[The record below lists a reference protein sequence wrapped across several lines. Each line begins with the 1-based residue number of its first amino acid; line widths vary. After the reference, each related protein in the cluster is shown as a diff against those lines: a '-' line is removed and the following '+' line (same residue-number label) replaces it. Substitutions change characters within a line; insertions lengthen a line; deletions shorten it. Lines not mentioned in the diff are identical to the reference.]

1 MDPLTLLALAN
12 GAVAAIKKGCQLY
25 KDIKSAAGDVKGVL
39 DDLDK
44 QFAKK
49 HEGKPPTKEQRQQF
63 EQKKKEVRADIEKDP
78 NDVMSIIGDQL
89 GTFFDA
95 MDKIEDLFYEEEKK
109 AKEVYTG
116 DVSLSRRA
124 LQRVLI
130 RSRLEQMEVELRE
143 QMIYHVP
150 ADLKDL
156 WTRFQD
162 MRGRIIE
169 EQKVARV
176 IKEKEDA
183 IKAARRKKRLENI
196 HFEVAIVIGI
206 ITVFTVMG
214 LMFTWIHYDKKRRW
228 PELEQKTYQDE
239 LEKERKLRKEKI
251 LDAIRYLDEQNY
263 QKNKDLIIPQDEKQ

>member
-12 GAVAAIKKGCQLY
+12 GAVAAVKKGCQLY

-44 QFAKK
+44 QFSKQ
-49 HEGKPPTKEQRQQF
+49 HEGKPPTKEQKQQF
-63 EQKKKEVRADIEKDP
+63 EQKKKEIKENLSKDP
-78 NDVMSIIGDQL
+78 NDIMSTIGDQL

-95 MDKIEDLFYEEEKK
+95 MDKIEELFYEEEKK

-130 RSRLEQMEVELRE
+130 RSRLEQMEFELRQ

-162 MRGRIIE
+162 MRGQIIE
-169 EQKVARV
+169 EQKVARKV
-176 IKEKEDA
+176 KEKEDA
-183 IKAARRKKRLENI
+183 IKAAKRRKRMETLSLEI
-196 HFEVAIVIGI
+196 SLVAGI
-206 ITVFTVMG
+206 LVVLALTTGFFIW
-214 LMFTWIHYDKKRRW
+214 LSYDRKQRW
-228 PELEQKTYQDE
+228 PELDQKTYQQE
-239 LEKERKLRKEKI
+239 LEKERKLRTEKI
-251 LDAIRYLDEQNY
+251 IEAMKYLEQK
-263 QKNKDLIIPQDEKQ
+263 KNDEK

>member
-44 QFAKK
+44 QFNKQ
-49 HEGKPPTKEQRQQF
+49 HEGKPATKEQRQQF
-63 EQKKKEVRADIEKDP
+63 EQKKKETRANIEKDP

-95 MDKIEDLFYEEEKK
+95 MDKIEELFYEEEKK
-109 AKEVYTG
+109 SKEVYVG

-143 QMIYHVP
+143 QMIYNVP

-156 WTRFQD
+156 WTRFQQ
-162 MRGRIIE
+162 MRVQIIQ
-169 EQKVARV
+169 EQKIARA

-183 IKAARRKKRLENI
+183 IKASKRQKRMETLSMEI
-196 HFEVAIVIGI
+196 SLIVGI
-206 ITVFTVMG
+206 IIIFIIMG
-214 LMFTWIHYDKKRRW
+214 ALFTWIHFDKKKRW
-228 PELEQKTYQDE
+228 PELEQRTYQQE
-239 LEKERKLRKEKI
+239 LEREKQLRNEKI
-251 LDAIRYLDEQNY
+251 LQAIKYLDEKNQEQNR
-263 QKNKDLIIPQDEKQ
+263 KLITPNEEK

>member
-44 QFAKK
+44 QFNKQ
-49 HEGKPPTKEQRQQF
+49 HENKPATKEQRQQF
-63 EQKKKEVRADIEKDP
+63 EQKKKETRANIEKDP
-78 NDVMSIIGDQL
+78 NDVMSVIGDQL

-95 MDKIEDLFYEEEKK
+95 MDKIEELFYEEEKK
-109 AKEVYTG
+109 SKEVYTG

-156 WTRFQD
+156 WTRFQE
-162 MRGRIIE
+162 MRGQIIQ
-169 EQKVARV
+169 EQKVARLV
-176 IKEKEDA
+176 REKEDA
-183 IKAARRKKRLENI
+183 IKAARRRKRMEALSMEI
-196 HFEVAIVIGI
+196 SLIVGI
-206 ITVFTVMG
+206 IMIFVIMG
-214 LMFTWIHYDKKRRW
+214 LLFTWIHFDKKKRW
-228 PELEQKTYQDE
+228 PELDQKTYQQE
-239 LEKERKLRKEKI
+239 LEKERKLRNEKI
-251 LDAIRYLDEQNY
+251 IEAIRYLDEKNLEQN
-263 QKNKDLIIPQDEKQ
+263 KKLITPNEEK

>member
-12 GAVAAIKKGCQLY
+12 GAVAAVKKGCQLY

-44 QFAKK
+44 QFNKQ
-49 HEGKPPTKEQRQQF
+49 HESKPATKEQRQQF
-63 EQKKKEVRADIEKDP
+63 EQKKKEVRENLQKDP
-78 NDVMSIIGDQL
+78 NDIISVIGDQL

-95 MDKIEDLFYEEEKK
+95 MDKIEELFYEEERK

-150 ADLKDL
+150 AELKDL

-162 MRGRIIE
+162 MRVQIIE
-169 EQKVARV
+169 EQKVARK

-183 IKAARRKKRLENI
+183 IKAAKRRKRMETISLEI
-196 HFEVAIVIGI
+196 SLVGGILFILIVVTCFFIW
-206 ITVFTVMG
+206 
-214 LMFTWIHYDKKRRW
+214 LANDRKQRW
-228 PELEQKTYQDE
+228 PELEQKTYQQE
-239 LEKERKLRKEKI
+239 LEKERKLKTEKI
-251 LDAIRYLDEQNY
+251 LEAMRYLEQ
-263 QKNKDLIIPQDEKQ
+263 QKNEEK

>member
-12 GAVAAIKKGCQLY
+12 GAVAAVKKGCQLY

-44 QFAKK
+44 QFNKQT
-49 HEGKPPTKEQRQQF
+49 EGKPVTKEQRQQF
-63 EQKKKEVRADIEKDP
+63 EQKKKEVKENILKDP
-78 NDVMSIIGDQL
+78 NDVISIIGDQL

-95 MDKIEDLFYEEEKK
+95 MDKIEELFYDEEQKS
-109 AKEVYTG
+109 KEVYTG

-143 QMIYHVP
+143 QMIYNVP

-162 MRGRIIE
+162 MRVQIIG
-169 EQKVARV
+169 EQKVARKV
-176 IKEKEDA
+176 KEKEDA
-183 IKAARRKKRLENI
+183 IKKARRQKRMETLS
-196 HFEVAIVIGI
+196 FELSLIIGI
-206 ITVFTVMG
+206 LLIFIIIG
-214 LMFTWIHYDKKRRW
+214 ALFTWIHYDKKKRW
-228 PELEQKTYQDE
+228 PELEQRTYQQE
-239 LEKERKLRKEKI
+239 LEREKQLRNERI
-251 LDAIRYLDEQNY
+251 LQAIKYLDEKNQEQN
-263 QKNKDLIIPQDEKQ
+263 KKLLTPNEEK

>member
-12 GAVAAIKKGCQLY
+12 GAVAAVKKGCQLY

-44 QFAKK
+44 QFNKQ
-49 HEGKPPTKEQRQQF
+49 HEGKPVTREQKQQF
-63 EQKKKEVRADIEKDP
+63 EQKKKEIKENLSKDP
-78 NDVMSIIGDQL
+78 NDIMSIIGDQL

-95 MDKIEDLFYEEEKK
+95 MDKIEELFYEEEKK
-109 AKEVYTG
+109 SKEVYTG

-162 MRGRIIE
+162 MRVQIIE
-169 EQKVARV
+169 EQKVARKV
-176 IKEKEDA
+176 KEKEDA
-183 IKAARRKKRLENI
+183 IKAAKRRKRMETLSLEI
-196 HFEVAIVIGI
+196 SLIGGILVILL
-206 ITVFTVMG
+206 
-214 LMFTWIHYDKKRRW
+214 LMAGFWTWLYHDKKKRW
-228 PELEQKTYQDE
+228 PELEQKTYQQE
-239 LEKERKLRKEKI
+239 LEKEKKLRTEKI
-251 LDAIRYLDEQNY
+251 LEAIRYLDEKNLEQN
-263 QKNKDLIIPQDEKQ
+263 KKLLAPNEEK

>member
-44 QFAKK
+44 QFNKQ
-49 HEGKPPTKEQRQQF
+49 HENKPATKEQRQQF
-63 EQKKKEVRADIEKDP
+63 EQKKKETRANIEKDP

-95 MDKIEDLFYEEEKK
+95 MDKIEELFYEEEKK
-109 AKEVYTG
+109 SKEVYTG

-143 QMIYHVP
+143 QMIYNVP

-156 WTRFQD
+156 WTRFQQ
-162 MRGRIIE
+162 MRGQIIQ
-169 EQKVARV
+169 EQKVARLV
-176 IKEKEDA
+176 REKEDA
-183 IKAARRKKRLENI
+183 IKAARRRKRMEALSMEI
-196 HFEVAIVIGI
+196 SLIVGI
-206 ITVFTVMG
+206 IMIFVIMG
-214 LMFTWIHYDKKRRW
+214 LLFTWIHFDKKKRW
-228 PELEQKTYQDE
+228 PELDQKTYQQE
-239 LEKERKLRKEKI
+239 LEKERKLRNEKI
-251 LDAIRYLDEQNY
+251 IEAIRYLDEKNLEQN
-263 QKNKDLIIPQDEKQ
+263 KKLITPNEEK

>member
-12 GAVAAIKKGCQLY
+12 GAVAAIKNGCQLY

-44 QFAKK
+44 QFAKQ
-49 HEGKPPTKEQRQQF
+49 HESKPATKEQRQQF
-63 EQKKKEVRADIEKDP
+63 EQKKKEVRANIEKDP
-78 NDVMSIIGDQL
+78 NDVISVIGDQL

-95 MDKIEDLFYEEEKK
+95 MDKIEELFYEEEKK

-162 MRGRIIE
+162 MRVKIIN
-169 EQKVARV
+169 EQKIARA

-183 IKAARRKKRLENI
+183 IKAARRKKRMENI
-196 HFEVAIVIGI
+196 QFEVSIVVGI
-206 ITVFTVMG
+206 LSVFIVMG
-214 LMFTWIHYDKKRRW
+214 LMFTWIHYDKKKRW

-239 LEKERKLRKEKI
+239 LEKERKLKKEKI
-251 LDAIRYLDEQNY
+251 LEAIKYLDEQNY
-263 QKNKDLIIPQDEKQ
+263 QQNKDLIAPSNEKQ

>member
-44 QFAKK
+44 QFNKQ
-49 HEGKPPTKEQRQQF
+49 HENKPATKEQRQQF
-63 EQKKKEVRADIEKDP
+63 EQKKKETRANIEKDP

-95 MDKIEDLFYEEEKK
+95 MDKIEELFYEEEKK
-109 AKEVYTG
+109 SKEVYTG

-156 WTRFQD
+156 WTRFQE
-162 MRGRIIE
+162 MRGQIIQ
-169 EQKVARV
+169 EQKVARLV
-176 IKEKEDA
+176 REKEDA
-183 IKAARRKKRLENI
+183 IKAAKRRKRMETLSMEI
-196 HFEVAIVIGI
+196 SLIVGI
-206 ITVFTVMG
+206 IMIFIIMG
-214 LMFTWIHYDKKRRW
+214 LLFTWIHFDKKKRW
-228 PELEQKTYQDE
+228 PELEQKTYQQE
-239 LEKERKLRKEKI
+239 LEKERKLRNEKI
-251 LDAIRYLDEQNY
+251 IEAIRYLDEKNLEQN
-263 QKNKDLIIPQDEKQ
+263 KKLITPNEEK

>member
-12 GAVAAIKKGCQLY
+12 GAVAAVKKGCQLY

-44 QFAKK
+44 QFNKQ
-49 HEGKPPTKEQRQQF
+49 HEGKPVTREQKQQF
-63 EQKKKEVRADIEKDP
+63 EQKKKEIKENLSKDP
-78 NDVMSIIGDQL
+78 NDIMSTIGDQL

-95 MDKIEDLFYEEEKK
+95 MDKIEELFYEEEKK

-156 WTRFQD
+156 WTRFQE
-162 MRGRIIE
+162 MRGQIIE
-169 EQKVARV
+169 EQKLARKV
-176 IKEKEDA
+176 KEKEDA
-183 IKAARRKKRLENI
+183 IRAAKRKRRMETLSMEI
-196 HFEVAIVIGI
+196 SLIGGI
-206 ITVFTVMG
+206 ILIII
-214 LMFTWIHYDKKRRW
+214 LMAGFWTWLYHDKKKRW
-228 PELEQKTYQDE
+228 PELEQKTYQKE
-239 LEKERKLRKEKI
+239 LEKEKKLRTEKI
-251 LDAIRYLDEQNY
+251 LEAIRYLDEKNLEQN
-263 QKNKDLIIPQDEKQ
+263 KKLLTPDEEK

>member
-12 GAVAAIKKGCQLY
+12 GAVAAVKKGCQLY

-44 QFAKK
+44 QFNKQ
-49 HEGKPPTKEQRQQF
+49 HEGKPPTKEQKQQF
-63 EQKKKEVRADIEKDP
+63 EQKKKEVRENLSKDP
-78 NDVMSIIGDQL
+78 NDLISVIGDQL

-95 MDKIEDLFYEEEKK
+95 MDKIEELFYEEERKS
-109 AKEVYTG
+109 KEVYTG

-150 ADLKDL
+150 AELKDL

-162 MRGRIIE
+162 MRVQIIE
-169 EQKVARV
+169 EQKVARA

-183 IKAARRKKRLENI
+183 IKAAKRRKRMETIWLEI
-196 HFEVAIVIGI
+196 SLVAGI
-206 ITVFTVMG
+206 IFLLS
-214 LMFTWIHYDKKRRW
+214 LMAGFWVWLSYDRKQRW
-228 PELEQKTYQDE
+228 PELEQKTYQQE
-239 LEKERKLRKEKI
+239 LEKERKLRTEKI
-251 LDAIRYLDEQNY
+251 LEAIRYLDERNLEQNR
-263 QKNKDLIIPQDEKQ
+263 NLLRPNEEK

>member
-12 GAVAAIKKGCQLY
+12 GAVAAVKKGCQLY

-44 QFAKK
+44 QFNKI
-49 HEGKPPTKEQRQQF
+49 HETKPPTREQRQQF
-63 EQKKKEVRADIEKDP
+63 EQKKKEVKENIQKDP
-78 NDVMSIIGDQL
+78 NDVMSVIGDQL
-89 GTFFDA
+89 GIFFDA
-95 MDKIEDLFYEEEKK
+95 MDKIEELFYEEEKK

-143 QMIYHVP
+143 QMIYNVP

-156 WTRFQD
+156 WTRFQQ
-162 MRGRIIE
+162 MRVQIIE
-169 EQKVARV
+169 EQTVARK

-183 IKAARRKKRLENI
+183 VRAARRKRRMENLSLEI
-196 HFEVAIVIGI
+196 SLIGGILVII
-206 ITVFTVMG
+206 L
-214 LMFTWIHYDKKRRW
+214 LMAGFWTWLYHDKKKRW
-228 PELEQKTYQDE
+228 PELEQKTYQQE
-239 LEKERKLRKEKI
+239 LEKERKLRNERI
-251 LDAIRYLDEQNY
+251 LEAIRYLDEKNLEQN
-263 QKNKDLIIPQDEKQ
+263 KKLLAPNEEK

>member
-12 GAVAAIKKGCQLY
+12 GAVAAVKKGCQLY

-44 QFAKK
+44 QFNKQ
-49 HEGKPPTKEQRQQF
+49 HEGKPPTKEQKQQF
-63 EQKKKEVRADIEKDP
+63 EQKKKEIRENLQRDP
-78 NDVMSIIGDQL
+78 NDIIGIIGDQL

-95 MDKIEDLFYEEEKK
+95 MDKIEELFYEEERK

-116 DVSLSRRA
+116 DVSLSKRA

-130 RSRLEQMEVELRE
+130 RTRLEQMEVELRE

-162 MRGRIIE
+162 MRSQIIE
-169 EQKVARV
+169 EQKVARAV
-176 IKEKEDA
+176 KEREDA
-183 IKAARRKKRLENI
+183 IKAAKRQKRMETLSLEISLAGGILLLVLLMTGFFIWLANDRKQ
-196 HFEVAIVIGI
+196 
-206 ITVFTVMG
+206 
-214 LMFTWIHYDKKRRW
+214 RW
-228 PELEQKTYQDE
+228 PELEQKVYQQE
-239 LEKERKLRKEKI
+239 LEKERKLRTEKI
-251 LDAIRYLDEQNY
+251 LEAMKYLEQK
-263 QKNKDLIIPQDEKQ
+263 KNEEK

>member
-12 GAVAAIKKGCQLY
+12 GAVAAVKKGCQLY

-44 QFAKK
+44 QFSKQ
-49 HEGKPPTKEQRQQF
+49 HEGKAPTKEQKQQF
-63 EQKKKEVRADIEKDP
+63 EQKKKEIKENLSKDP
-78 NDVMSIIGDQL
+78 NDIMSTIGDQL

-95 MDKIEDLFYEEEKK
+95 MDKIEELFYEEEKK

-162 MRGRIIE
+162 MRGQIIQ
-169 EQKVARV
+169 EQKVARLV
-176 IKEKEDA
+176 KEKEDA
-183 IKAARRKKRLENI
+183 IKAAKRRKRMETLSMEI
-196 HFEVAIVIGI
+196 SLIGGI
-206 ITVFTVMG
+206 ILIII
-214 LMFTWIHYDKKRRW
+214 LMAGFWTWLYHDKKKRW
-228 PELEQKTYQDE
+228 PELEQKTYQQE
-239 LEKERKLRKEKI
+239 LEKERKLRNEKI
-251 LDAIRYLDEQNY
+251 IEAIRYLDEKNLEQN
-263 QKNKDLIIPQDEKQ
+263 KKLITPNEEK

>member
-44 QFAKK
+44 QFSKQ
-49 HEGKPPTKEQRQQF
+49 HENKPATKEQRQQF
-63 EQKKKEVRADIEKDP
+63 EQKKKEVRANIEKDP
-78 NDVMSIIGDQL
+78 NDVISIIGDQL

-95 MDKIEDLFYEEEKK
+95 MDKIEELFYEEEKK
-109 AKEVYTG
+109 SKEVYTG

-143 QMIYHVP
+143 QMIYNVP

-156 WTRFQD
+156 WTRFQQ
-162 MRGRIIE
+162 MRVQIIE
-169 EQKVARV
+169 EQKIARK

-183 IKAARRKKRLENI
+183 IKAAKRQKRMEALSLEI
-196 HFEVAIVIGI
+196 STIVAVIIVFI
-206 ITVFTVMG
+206 VMG
-214 LMFTWIHYDKKRRW
+214 LLFTWIHFDKKKRW
-228 PELEQKTYQDE
+228 PELDQKTYQQE
-239 LEKERKLRKEKI
+239 LEREKQLRNERILQAIKFIDEKNQ
-251 LDAIRYLDEQNY
+251 EQN
-263 QKNKDLIIPQDEKQ
+263 KKLITPNDEK

>member
-12 GAVAAIKKGCQLY
+12 GAVAAVKKGCQLY

-44 QFAKK
+44 QFSKQ
-49 HEGKPPTKEQRQQF
+49 HEGKAPTKEQKQQF
-63 EQKKKEVRADIEKDP
+63 EQKKKEIKENLSKDP
-78 NDVMSIIGDQL
+78 NDIMSTIGDQL

-95 MDKIEDLFYEEEKK
+95 MDKIEELFYEEEKK

-156 WTRFQD
+156 WTRFQE
-162 MRGRIIE
+162 MRGQIIE
-169 EQKVARV
+169 EQKVARKV
-176 IKEKEDA
+176 KEKEDA
-183 IKAARRKKRLENI
+183 IKAAKRRKRMETLSMEI
-196 HFEVAIVIGI
+196 SLIGGI
-206 ITVFTVMG
+206 ILIIILMAVFW
-214 LMFTWIHYDKKRRW
+214 TWLYHDKKKRW
-228 PELEQKTYQDE
+228 PELEQKTYQQE
-239 LEKERKLRKEKI
+239 LEKERKLRNEKI
-251 LDAIRYLDEQNY
+251 IEAIRYLDEKNLEQN
-263 QKNKDLIIPQDEKQ
+263 KKLITPNEEK

>member
-12 GAVAAIKKGCQLY
+12 GAVAAVKKGCQLY

-44 QFAKK
+44 QFNKV
-49 HEGKPPTKEQRQQF
+49 HENKPPTREQRQQF
-63 EQKKKEVRADIEKDP
+63 EQKKKEVKENIQKDP
-78 NDVMSIIGDQL
+78 NDVMSVIGDQL
-89 GTFFDA
+89 GVFFDA
-95 MDKIEDLFYEEEKK
+95 MDKIEELFYEEEKK

-143 QMIYHVP
+143 QMIYNVP

-156 WTRFQD
+156 WTRFQQ
-162 MRGRIIE
+162 MRVQIIE
-169 EQKVARV
+169 EQSVARK

-183 IKAARRKKRLENI
+183 VRAARRKRRMENLSMELSLI
-196 HFEVAIVIGI
+196 GGILVII
-206 ITVFTVMG
+206 L
-214 LMFTWIHYDKKRRW
+214 LMAGFWTWLYHDKKKRW
-228 PELEQKTYQDE
+228 PELEQKTYQQE
-239 LEKERKLRKEKI
+239 LEKERKLRNERI
-251 LDAIRYLDEQNY
+251 LEAIRYLDEKNLEQN
-263 QKNKDLIIPQDEKQ
+263 KKLLAPNEEK

>member
-12 GAVAAIKKGCQLY
+12 GAVAAVKKGCQLY

-44 QFAKK
+44 QFNKI
-49 HEGKPPTKEQRQQF
+49 HETKPPTREQRQQF
-63 EQKKKEVRADIEKDP
+63 ELKKKEVKENIQKDP
-78 NDVMSIIGDQL
+78 NDVMSVIGDQL
-89 GTFFDA
+89 GVFFDA
-95 MDKIEDLFYEEEKK
+95 MDKIEELFYEEEKK

-143 QMIYHVP
+143 QMIYNVP

-156 WTRFQD
+156 WTRFQQ
-162 MRGRIIE
+162 MRVQIIE
-169 EQKVARV
+169 EQAVARK

-183 IKAARRKKRLENI
+183 VRAARRKRRMENLSMELSLI
-196 HFEVAIVIGI
+196 GGILVII
-206 ITVFTVMG
+206 L
-214 LMFTWIHYDKKRRW
+214 LMAGFWTWLYHDKKKRW
-228 PELEQKTYQDE
+228 PELEQKTYQQE
-239 LEKERKLRKEKI
+239 LEKERKLRNERI
-251 LDAIRYLDEQNY
+251 LEAIRYLDEKNLEQN
-263 QKNKDLIIPQDEKQ
+263 KKLLAPNEEK

>member
-12 GAVAAIKKGCQLY
+12 GAVAAVKKGCQLY

-44 QFAKK
+44 QFNKV
-49 HEGKPPTKEQRQQF
+49 HENKPPTREQRQQF
-63 EQKKKEVRADIEKDP
+63 EQKKKEVKENIQKDP

-89 GTFFDA
+89 GIFFDA
-95 MDKIEDLFYEEEKK
+95 MDKIEELFYEEEKK

-143 QMIYHVP
+143 QMIYNVP

-156 WTRFQD
+156 WTRFQQ
-162 MRGRIIE
+162 MRVQIIE
-169 EQKVARV
+169 EQSVARK

-183 IKAARRKKRLENI
+183 VRAARRKRRMENLSMELSLI
-196 HFEVAIVIGI
+196 GGILVII
-206 ITVFTVMG
+206 L
-214 LMFTWIHYDKKRRW
+214 LMAGFWTWLYHDKKKRW
-228 PELEQKTYQDE
+228 PELEQKTYQQE
-239 LEKERKLRKEKI
+239 LEKEKKLRNERI
-251 LDAIRYLDEQNY
+251 LEAIRYLDEKNLEQN
-263 QKNKDLIIPQDEKQ
+263 KKLLAPNEEK

>member
-12 GAVAAIKKGCQLY
+12 GAVAVIKKGCQLY

-44 QFAKK
+44 QFAKQ
-49 HEGKPPTKEQRQQF
+49 HESKPPTKEQRQQF
-63 EQKKKEVRADIEKDP
+63 EQKKKEVRADIERDP
-78 NDVMSIIGDQL
+78 NDVISIIGDQL

-95 MDKIEDLFYEEEKK
+95 MDKIEELFYEEEKK
-109 AKEVYTG
+109 SKEVYIG

-156 WTRFQD
+156 WTRFQE
-162 MRGRIIE
+162 MRGQIIQ
-169 EQKVARV
+169 EQKVARK
-176 IKEKEDA
+176 IKEKDDA
-183 IKAARRKKRLENI
+183 IKAARRKKRMENI
-196 HFEVAIVIGI
+196 TFEIAIVVGI
-206 ITVFTVMG
+206 LAVFLVMG
-214 LMFTWIHYDKKRRW
+214 LLFTWIHFDKKRRW
-228 PELEQKTYQDE
+228 PELEQKTYQAE
-239 LEKERKLRKEKI
+239 LEKEKKLKTDKI
-251 LDAIRYLDEQNY
+251 LEAIKYLDEQNY
-263 QKNKDLIIPQDEKQ
+263 QQNKDLIVPSDEKR

>member
-44 QFAKK
+44 QFNKQ
-49 HEGKPPTKEQRQQF
+49 HENKPATKEQRQQF
-63 EQKKKEVRADIEKDP
+63 EQKKKETRANIEKDP

-95 MDKIEDLFYEEEKK
+95 MDKIEELFYEEEKK
-109 AKEVYTG
+109 SKEVYTG

-156 WTRFQD
+156 WTRFQE
-162 MRGRIIE
+162 MRGQIIQ
-169 EQKVARV
+169 EQKVARLV
-176 IKEKEDA
+176 REKEDA
-183 IKAARRKKRLENI
+183 IKAAKRQKRMETLSLEI
-196 HFEVAIVIGI
+196 SLIVGI
-206 ITVFTVMG
+206 IMIFVIMG
-214 LMFTWIHYDKKRRW
+214 LLFTWIHYDKKKRW
-228 PELEQKTYQDE
+228 PELDQRTYQQE
-239 LEKERKLRKEKI
+239 LEKERKLRNEKI
-251 LDAIRYLDEQNY
+251 IEAIRYLDEKNLEQN
-263 QKNKDLIIPQDEKQ
+263 KKLITPNEEK

>member
-44 QFAKK
+44 QFNKQ
-49 HEGKPPTKEQRQQF
+49 HENKPATKEQRQQF
-63 EQKKKEVRADIEKDP
+63 EQKKKETRANIEKDP

-95 MDKIEDLFYEEEKK
+95 MDKIEELFYEEEKK
-109 AKEVYTG
+109 SKEVYVG

-156 WTRFQD
+156 WTRFQE
-162 MRGRIIE
+162 MRGQIIQ
-169 EQKVARV
+169 EQKIARLV
-176 IKEKEDA
+176 KEKEDA
-183 IKAARRKKRLENI
+183 IKADKRKKRMENLTLEI
-196 HFEVAIVIGI
+196 SFIVGI
-206 ITVFTVMG
+206 IMIFVVMG
-214 LMFTWIHYDKKRRW
+214 ALFTWIHFDKKKRW
-228 PELEQKTYQDE
+228 PELEQKTYQQE
-239 LEKERKLRKEKI
+239 LEKERKLRNEKI
-251 LDAIRYLDEQNY
+251 IEAIKFIDEKNQEQNR
-263 QKNKDLIIPQDEKQ
+263 KLITPNEEK

>member
-44 QFAKK
+44 QFSKQ
-49 HEGKPPTKEQRQQF
+49 HENKPATKEQRQQF
-63 EQKKKEVRADIEKDP
+63 EQKKKEVRANIEKDP
-78 NDVMSIIGDQL
+78 NDVMSVIGDQL

-95 MDKIEDLFYEEEKK
+95 MDKIEELFYEEEKK
-109 AKEVYTG
+109 SKEVYTG

-156 WTRFQD
+156 WTRFQE
-162 MRGRIIE
+162 MRGQIIQ
-169 EQKVARV
+169 EQKVARLV
-176 IKEKEDA
+176 REKEDA
-183 IKAARRKKRLENI
+183 IKAARRRKRMEALSMEI
-196 HFEVAIVIGI
+196 SLIVGI
-206 ITVFTVMG
+206 IMIFVIMG
-214 LMFTWIHYDKKRRW
+214 LLFTWIHFDKKKRW
-228 PELEQKTYQDE
+228 PELEQRTYQQE
-239 LEKERKLRKEKI
+239 LEKERKLRNEKI
-251 LDAIRYLDEQNY
+251 IEAIRYLDEKNLEQN
-263 QKNKDLIIPQDEKQ
+263 KKLITPNEEK

>member
-44 QFAKK
+44 QFSKQN
-49 HEGKPPTKEQRQQF
+49 EGKPVTKEQNL
-63 EQKKKEVRADIEKDP
+63 QKENIQKDP
-78 NDVMSIIGDQL
+78 NDVMSVIGDQL
-89 GTFFDA
+89 GVFFDA
-95 MDKIEDLFYEEEKK
+95 MDKIEELFYEEEKK

-156 WTRFQD
+156 WTRFQE
-162 MRGRIIE
+162 MRGQIIQ
-169 EQKVARV
+169 EQKVARLV
-176 IKEKEDA
+176 REKEDA
-183 IKAARRKKRLENI
+183 IKAAKRKKRMEALSMEI
-196 HFEVAIVIGI
+196 SLIVGI
-206 ITVFTVMG
+206 IMIFIIMG
-214 LMFTWIHYDKKRRW
+214 ILFTWIHFDKKKRW
-228 PELEQKTYQDE
+228 PELEQKTYQQE
-239 LEKERKLRKEKI
+239 LEKERKLRNERV
-251 LDAIRYLDEQNY
+251 LEAIRYLDEKNLEQN
-263 QKNKDLIIPQDEKQ
+263 KKLITPNEEK

>member
-12 GAVAAIKKGCQLY
+12 GAVAAVKKGCQLY

-44 QFAKK
+44 QFNKQ
-49 HEGKPPTKEQRQQF
+49 HESKPPTKEQKQQF
-63 EQKKKEVRADIEKDP
+63 EQKKREVRENLQKDP
-78 NDVMSIIGDQL
+78 NDIIGIIGDQL

-95 MDKIEDLFYEEEKK
+95 MDKIEELFYEEERK

-116 DVSLSRRA
+116 DVSLSKRA

-162 MRGRIIE
+162 MRGQIIE
-169 EQKVARV
+169 EQKVARA

-183 IKAARRKKRLENI
+183 IKAAKRQKRMETLSLEISLAGSILLLVILMTGFFAWLAHDRKQ
-196 HFEVAIVIGI
+196 
-206 ITVFTVMG
+206 
-214 LMFTWIHYDKKRRW
+214 RW
-228 PELEQKTYQDE
+228 PELEQKVYQQE
-239 LEKERKLRKEKI
+239 LEKERKLRTEKI
-251 LDAIRYLDEQNY
+251 LEAMRHLEQK
-263 QKNKDLIIPQDEKQ
+263 KNEEK